1 MECSSRWHWSFHNHL
16 FQFIQG
22 TLYSVTISNH
32 SVNHMTLKILP
43 HLSLSAQVAIKPVI
57 WQETLIVATNH
68 SLIFIAIF
76 ISILCSRPAVIVIS
90 CRGVLVCIVPLKKK
104 KKLLKDLPCKLPDAI
119 QPYTAST
126 VQKLWETFHEI
137 YSIITNKTLLEDDMD
152 SYFEKAKNWVN
163 LFTSLCDKKI
173 GQM

>member
-1 MECSSRWHWSFHNHL
+1 
-16 FQFIQG
+16 
-22 TLYSVTISNH
+22 
-32 SVNHMTLKILP
+32 MTLKILP
-43 HLSLSAQVAIKPVI
+43 HLSLSAQVATKPVI

-119 QPYTAST
+119 QPETAST
-126 VQKLWETFHEI
+126 VQNLWETFHEI

-152 SYFEKAKNWVN
+152 SYFENAKNWVN

-173 GQM
+173 KQM